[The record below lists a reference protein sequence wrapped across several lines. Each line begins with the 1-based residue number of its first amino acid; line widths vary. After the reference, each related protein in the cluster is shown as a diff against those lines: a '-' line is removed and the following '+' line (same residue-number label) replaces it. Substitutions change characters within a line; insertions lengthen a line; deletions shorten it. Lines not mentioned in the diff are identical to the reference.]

1 MNIFIKHGSMAI
13 SGRCNGTDIEFPTE
27 MSVEL
32 STELIEGNAILC
44 KHLYSMHAYR
54 TISYAYGKGAY
65 LITGV
70 HERPHIYTL
79 MQTHINPEMTAIRP
93 IPLLLP
99 HHHKSVPGEK
109 PVGNQP

>member
-1 MNIFIKHGSMAI
+1 MLFKKQFWLSDISLTASRVTVLVKMISVDTLNSCYLRSRHGES
-13 SGRCNGTDIEFPTE
+13 
-27 MSVEL
+27 
-32 STELIEGNAILC
+32 
-44 KHLYSMHAYR
+44 AY
-54 TISYAYGKGAY
+54 IIAD
-65 LITGV
+65 V

-109 PVGNQP
+109 RVGNQH

>member
-1 MNIFIKHGSMAI
+1 MEICIWKFILISKVRKSIAI
-13 SGRCNGTDIEFPTE
+13 ILLNVILFTQISHF
-27 MSVEL
+27 
-32 STELIEGNAILC
+32 LIA
-44 KHLYSMHAYR
+44 
-54 TISYAYGKGAY
+54 
-65 LITGV
+65 GV

-109 PVGNQP
+109 RVGNQP

>member
-1 MNIFIKHGSMAI
+1 MYFHYKSLVENDMRGAWPVWTPGAPLVAFIA
-13 SGRCNGTDIEFPTE
+13 
-27 MSVEL
+27 
-32 STELIEGNAILC
+32 
-44 KHLYSMHAYR
+44 
-54 TISYAYGKGAY
+54 
-65 LITGV
+65 GV

-109 PVGNQP
+109 RVGNQP

>member
-1 MNIFIKHGSMAI
+1 M
-13 SGRCNGTDIEFPTE
+13 
-27 MSVEL
+27 
-32 STELIEGNAILC
+32 LC
-44 KHLYSMHAYR
+44 YVIA
-54 TISYAYGKGAY
+54 
-65 LITGV
+65 GV

-109 PVGNQP
+109 RVGNQP